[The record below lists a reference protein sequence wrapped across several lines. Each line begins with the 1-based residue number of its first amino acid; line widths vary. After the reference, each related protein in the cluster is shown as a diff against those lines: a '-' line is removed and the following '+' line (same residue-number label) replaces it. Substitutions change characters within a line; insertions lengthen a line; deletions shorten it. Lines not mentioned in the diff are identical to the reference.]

1 VDSKTLPEQNPP
13 VLNWR
18 WQLTQADVYIMAIY
32 RKRDRYDSKY
42 LLQTMAIHIKI
53 MTELYRMMTQK

>member
-18 WQLTQADVYIMAIY
+18 WQPTQADVYIMAIY

-53 MTELYRMMTQK
+53 MTELYRMMT